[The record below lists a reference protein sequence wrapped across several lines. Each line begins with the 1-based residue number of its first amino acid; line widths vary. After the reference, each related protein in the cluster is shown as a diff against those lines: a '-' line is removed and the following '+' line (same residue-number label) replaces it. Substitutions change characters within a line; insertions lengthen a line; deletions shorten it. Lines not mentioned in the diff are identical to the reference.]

1 VQAHISTQIA
11 GTRWETL
18 IDNKEIAENIFKL
31 DKRIRYVAILNH
43 QYDLLESRMRG
54 GVSSLT
60 PAQTD
65 RDFMTIATPLIVD
78 AAEKLRPFCGPMR
91 RVILRYDKVALVFY
105 RTAAHLVVLSL
116 EPGAGEAL
124 LDEIGISVRKLE
136 LASANGSEEESQ

>member
-1 VQAHISTQIA
+1 MHIA
-11 GTRWETL
+11 GKRWKTL
-18 IDNKEIAENIFKL
+18 IDNKEIAESIFKL

-65 RDFMTIATPLIVD
+65 LDFMKIATPLIVD
-78 AAEKLRPFCGPMR
+78 AAEKLRPFCGSIR
-91 RVILRYDKVALVFY
+91 RITVRYDKVALVFY

-116 EPGAGEAL
+116 ESGVEQPL
-124 LDEIGISVRKLE
+124 LDEIGASVRKLE
-136 LASANGSEEESQ
+136 LATANGPEEE

>member
-1 VQAHISTQIA
+1 MQIA
-11 GTRWETL
+11 GRRWETL
-18 IDNKEIAENIFKL
+18 IDNKEITENIFKL

-65 RDFMTIATPLIVD
+65 LDFMKIATPLIVD
-78 AAEKLRPFCGPMR
+78 AAEKLRPFCGSVR
-91 RVILRYDKVALVFY
+91 RVTVRYDKVALVFY

-116 EPGAGEAL
+116 EPGVAQPL
-124 LDEIGISVRKLE
+124 LDEIGASVRKLE
-136 LASANGSEEESQ
+136 LASDNSPEEELQ

>member
-1 VQAHISTQIA
+1 MQIA
-11 GTRWETL
+11 GRRWETL
-18 IDNKEIAENIFKL
+18 IDNKEITENIFKL
-31 DKRIRYVAILNH
+31 DKRIRYIAILNH

-78 AAEKLRPFCGPMR
+78 AAEKLRPFCGSIR
-91 RVILRYDKVALVFY
+91 RVTVRYDKVALVFY

-116 EPGAGEAL
+116 ESGVEQAL
-124 LDEIGISVRKLE
+124 LDEIGASVRKLE
-136 LASANGSEEESQ
+136 LASDNSPEEESQ